1 MIVDCDSCVVR
12 GDACGDCVIS
22 VLLGAPPTGV
32 AADGP
37 ERLALDALA
46 QAGMVPRLR
55 FVPLSSVLPD
65 AGPVARPPRI
75 AERSNSSDKRS
86 QEQAS

>member
-1 MIVDCDSCVVR
+1 VIVDCDSCVVR
-12 GDACGDCVIS
+12 GDACGDCMIS

-46 QAGMVPRLR
+46 HAGMVPRLR
-55 FVPLSSVLPD
+55 FVPLNSVLPERGSA
-65 AGPVARPPRI
+65 AGSSPI
-75 AERSNSSDKRS
+75 AERSKLSDKRS